1 MLSVLAVDLDDTL
14 VRSDQTVSPR
24 TLELVAAWLDAGR
37 RAVIAT
43 GRPPRATR
51 AIPAELHALPWICY
65 NGGVILHAGETLHS
79 ANMTAADT
87 ASFVNDFVDV
97 APDAWIGIEVDDT
110 FYLSRNGP
118 PYAETI
124 LVDDIRSVAHQP
136 ASKIIT
142 ALDAYRQV
150 ASRLA
155 PLPGGMKPQASAK
168 YNLLQ
173 MMSTGVSKASA
184 LRLLVEQ
191 WGLDMAH
198 VVAFG
203 DDSNDMEMIQAAGV
217 GVAMANAIP
226 ELKAV
231 ANRVTLSNDEDG
243 VAIVVAELLAA

>member
-24 TLELVAAWLDAGR
+24 TLDLLAAWVDAGR

-79 ANMTAADT
+79 ANLTAADT
-87 ASFVNDFVDV
+87 ASFINDFVGV
-97 APDAWIGIEVDDT
+97 APHAWIGLEVDDT
-110 FYLSRNGP
+110 LYLSGNGW
-118 PYAETI
+118 PYADTVV
-124 LVDDIRSVAHQP
+124 VDDIRSVARQP
-136 ASKIIT
+136 ASKIIM
-142 ALDAYRQV
+142 ALDEYRQV

-155 PLPGGMKPQASAK
+155 PLPCGMKAQASAK

-173 MMSTGVSKASA
+173 IMPTGVSKASA
-184 LRLLVEQ
+184 LRFLVNR

-203 DDSNDMEMIQAAGV
+203 DDTNDLEMIQDAGV

-226 ELKAV
+226 ELKA
-231 ANRVTLSNDEDG
+231 AADRVTLSNDEDG
-243 VAIVVAELLAA
+243 VAAVVAELLAA